1 MTERLDEFRTELLMS
16 VEKPNT
22 GPYRPVQGR
31 RRGGTTISLE
41 GRPTAEELA
50 EQPHVGPDADRF
62 SLYRPD
68 QIDIDTRTVR
78 FDMTFKDVARFR
90 EQAEMIRACMDE
102 IIRLSKS
109 HDLGS
114 IKQRIYARSEA
125 DSLRRTLARF
135 NGKRP
140 RTNTWQDR

>member
-1 MTERLDEFRTELLMS
+1 MTDRLDNFRTELLMAA
-16 VEKPNT
+16 EKPNT
-22 GPYRPVQGR
+22 GPYRPPHEHR
-31 RRGGTTISLE
+31 RQKRTIDLE
-41 GRPTAEELA
+41 GRPTQEELDS
-50 EQPHVGPDADRF
+50 QPHKGEDADRF
-62 SLYRPD
+62 TLYRPD

-78 FDMTFKDVARFR
+78 FDMTFRDVARFR
-90 EQAEMIRACMDE
+90 EQAEMIRSCMDE

-135 NGKRP
+135 NGKKP